1 MYSGGVCRNQ
11 EKISKTS
18 REMMKRAYITGRGL
32 VSPLGIGQKANV
44 AALQSGVSGVCAVP
58 EFIEHNLESQV
69 GGMVQVLP
77 DASKYDRKQLR
88 FCQPNA
94 LFALEAVGEA
104 LAEAKIPEE
113 EVPKMRIALIGGVA
127 GSYFSFIHNITMA
140 YCQSGKLRDVSP
152 VSVPRV
158 MPSSTVANLSLHYG
172 FNGESYDISAACSSG
187 AIAIMQGAR
196 LIESGMYDIVV
207 AGGAENLDWVQALGF
222 TAARAL
228 SRNYNGDPAKASR
241 PFDVDRDGFVMAE
254 GAGFV
259 VMESEESMKRRT
271 VSPIAC
277 VSGYASNSNA
287 CDMVIPDAAASEAV
301 MREAVMRAGLKP
313 EDIAYVNTHG
323 TATKVGDPVEMDA
336 IKAVFGSN
344 VAINSTKSQTGH
356 MIGATGAVE
365 LIFSS
370 LMMEH
375 RFLSPSINLDN
386 PEPEFDWADLVR
398 STRENVTLKH
408 ALSNSFAFGGSNIS
422 VVLSDCVN

>member
-1 MYSGGVCRNQ
+1 MRK
-11 EKISKTS
+11 KIKFK
-18 REMMKRAYITGRGL
+18 EQVGKLMKRAYITGRGL
-32 VSPLGIGQKANV
+32 VTPLGIGQQENI
-44 AALQSGVSGVCAVP
+44 AALQSGVSGICAVP
-58 EFIEHNLESQV
+58 EFIEHNLESHV
-69 GGMVQVLP
+69 GGMVKVLP

-94 LFALEAVGEA
+94 LFALEAVSEA
-104 LAEAKIPEE
+104 LAEAQIDVAEI
-113 EVPKMRIALIGGVA
+113 PKMRIALIGGVA
-127 GSYFSFIHNITMA
+127 GSYFSLIYSITQA
-140 YCQSGKLRDVSP
+140 YCESGRLRDVSP
-152 VSVPRV
+152 VVVPRV
-158 MPSSTVANLSLHYG
+158 MPSSTVANLSLHFG
-172 FNGESYDISAACSSG
+172 FNGESYDVSAACSSG
-187 AIAIMQGAR
+187 AIAVMQGAR

-207 AGGAENLDWVQALGF
+207 AGGAENLDWVQGLGF

-228 SRNYNGDPAKASR
+228 SRAYNDCPEKASR
-241 PFDVDRDGFVMAE
+241 PFDTARDGFVLAE

-259 VMESEESMKRRT
+259 VLESEESMQRRG
-271 VSPIAC
+271 VKPITC
-277 VSGYASNSNA
+277 VSGCASNSNA
-287 CDMVIPDAAASEAV
+287 KDMVVPDAAASEAV
-301 MREAVMRAGLKP
+301 MREAVKNAGLTV

-375 RFLSPSINLDN
+375 RFISPSINLDN
-386 PEPEFDWADLVR
+386 PEPDFAWADLVR
-398 STRENVTLKH
+398 TCRKDVTLKH
-408 ALSNSFAFGGSNIS
+408 ILSNSFAFGGSNIS

>member
-1 MYSGGVCRNQ
+1 
-11 EKISKTS
+11 
-18 REMMKRAYITGRGL
+18 MKRAYITGRGL
-32 VSPLGIGQKANV
+32 VTPLGIGQAANV
-44 AALQSGVSGVCAVP
+44 AGLRSGISGICAID

-69 GGMVQVLP
+69 GGKVKVLP

-104 LAEAKIPEE
+104 LAEAGISKDEIPHL
-113 EVPKMRIALIGGVA
+113 RIALIGGVA
-127 GSYFSFIHNITMA
+127 GSYFTLIHNMTSG
-140 YCQSGKLRDVSP
+140 YCTTGKLREVSP
-152 VSVPRV
+152 LCVPRV

-172 FNGESYDISAACSSG
+172 FNGESYDVSAACSSG
-187 AIAIMQGAR
+187 AIAVMQGAR
-196 LIESGMYDIVV
+196 LIESGLYDIVV
-207 AGGAENLDWVQALGF
+207 AGGAENLDWVQCLGF

-228 SRNYNGDPAKASR
+228 SRAYNACPEKASR
-241 PFDVDRDGFVMAE
+241 PFDVDRDGFVLAE

-259 VMESEESMKRRT
+259 VMESEASMKRRG
-271 VSPIAC
+271 SKPITM
-277 VSGYASNSNA
+277 VSGCASNSNA
-287 CDMVIPDAAASEAV
+287 KDMVVPDATASEAV
-301 MREAVMRAGLKP
+301 MREAVKNAGLSVD
-313 EDIAYVNTHG
+313 DIAYVNTHG

-356 MIGATGAVE
+356 MIGATGSVE
-365 LIFSS
+365 LIFTS

-375 RFLSPSINLDN
+375 KFLSPSINLDN

>member
-1 MYSGGVCRNQ
+1 
-11 EKISKTS
+11 
-18 REMMKRAYITGRGL
+18 MKRAYITGRGL
-32 VSPLGIGQKANV
+32 VTPLGIGQKENI
-44 AALQSGVSGVCAVP
+44 AALQSGVSGICAVP
-58 EFIEHNLESQV
+58 DFVEHNLESHV
-69 GGMVQVLP
+69 GGMVKVLP

-94 LFALEAVGEA
+94 LFALEAVSEA
-104 LAEAKIPEE
+104 LAEAQIDPAEIPS
-113 EVPKMRIALIGGVA
+113 MRIALIGGVA
-127 GSYFSFIHNITMA
+127 GSYFSLIHSMTQA
-140 YCQSGKLRDVSP
+140 YCDSGRLRDVSP
-152 VSVPRV
+152 VCVPRV
-158 MPSSTVANLSLHYG
+158 MPSSTVANLSLHFG
-172 FNGESYDISAACSSG
+172 FNGESYDVSAACSSG
-187 AIAIMQGAR
+187 AIAVMQGAR
-196 LIESGMYDIVV
+196 LIESGMYDMVV

-228 SRNYNGDPAKASR
+228 SRAYNDTPEKASR
-241 PFDVDRDGFVMAE
+241 PFDVDRDGFVLAE

-259 VMESEESMKRRT
+259 VLESEESMKRRG
-271 VSPIAC
+271 VKPITC
-277 VSGYASNSNA
+277 VSGCASNSNA
-287 CDMVIPDAAASEAV
+287 KDMVVPDAAASEAV
-301 MREAVMRAGLKP
+301 MREAVKNAGLEV

-344 VAINSTKSQTGH
+344 TAINSTKSQTGH

-386 PEPEFDWADLVR
+386 PEPAFAWADLVR
-398 STRENVTLKH
+398 TCRKDVTLKH
-408 ALSNSFAFGGSNIS
+408 VLSNSFAFGGSNIS

>member
-1 MYSGGVCRNQ
+1 
-11 EKISKTS
+11 
-18 REMMKRAYITGRGL
+18 MKRAYITGRGL
-32 VSPLGIGQKANV
+32 VTPLGIGQKENI
-44 AALQSGVSGVCAVP
+44 AALQSGVSGICSVP
-58 EFIEHNLESQV
+58 EFVEHKLESQV
-69 GGMVQVLP
+69 GGMVKVLP

-94 LFALEAVGEA
+94 LFALEAVSEA
-104 LAEAKIPEE
+104 LAEARIDPAEIPS
-113 EVPKMRIALIGGVA
+113 MRIALIGGVA
-127 GSYFSFIHNITMA
+127 GSYFSLIHSMTQA
-140 YCQSGKLRDVSP
+140 YCDSGRLRDVSP
-152 VSVPRV
+152 VCVPRV
-158 MPSSTVANLSLHYG
+158 MPSSTVANLSLHFG
-172 FNGESYDISAACSSG
+172 FNGESYDVSAACSSG

-196 LIESGMYDIVV
+196 LIESGMYDMVV

-228 SRNYNGDPAKASR
+228 SRAYNDTPEKASR
-241 PFDVDRDGFVMAE
+241 PFDVDRDGFVLAE

-259 VMESEESMKRRT
+259 VLESEESMKRRG
-271 VSPIAC
+271 VKPITC
-277 VSGYASNSNA
+277 VSGCASNSNA
-287 CDMVIPDAAASEAV
+287 KDMVVPDAAASESV
-301 MREAVMRAGLKP
+301 MREAVKNAGLKV

-344 VAINSTKSQTGH
+344 TAINSTKSQTGH

-386 PEPEFDWADLVR
+386 PEPAFAWADLVR
-398 STRENVTLKH
+398 TCRKDVTLKH
-408 ALSNSFAFGGSNIS
+408 VLSNSFAFGGSNIS

>member
-1 MYSGGVCRNQ
+1 
-11 EKISKTS
+11 
-18 REMMKRAYITGRGL
+18 MKRAYITGRGL
-32 VSPLGIGQKANV
+32 VTPLGIGQKENI
-44 AALQSGVSGVCAVP
+44 AALQSGVSGICAVP
-58 EFIEHNLESQV
+58 DFVEHNLESHV
-69 GGMVQVLP
+69 GGMVKVLP

-94 LFALEAVGEA
+94 LFALEAVSEA
-104 LAEAKIPEE
+104 LAEAQIDPAEIPS
-113 EVPKMRIALIGGVA
+113 MRIALIGGVA
-127 GSYFSFIHNITMA
+127 GSYFSLIYSITQA
-140 YCQSGKLRDVSP
+140 YCESGRLRDVSP
-152 VSVPRV
+152 VVVPRV
-158 MPSSTVANLSLHYG
+158 MPSSTVANLSLHFG
-172 FNGESYDISAACSSG
+172 FNGESYDVSAACSSG
-187 AIAIMQGAR
+187 AIAVMQGAR
-196 LIESGMYDIVV
+196 LIESGMYDMVV

-228 SRNYNGDPAKASR
+228 SRAYNDTPEKASR
-241 PFDVDRDGFVMAE
+241 PFDVDRDGFVLAE

-259 VMESEESMKRRT
+259 VLESEESMKRRG
-271 VSPIAC
+271 VKPITC
-277 VSGYASNSNA
+277 VSGCASNSNA
-287 CDMVIPDAAASEAV
+287 KDMVVPDAAASEAV
-301 MREAVMRAGLKP
+301 MREAVKNAGLKV

-344 VAINSTKSQTGH
+344 TAINSTKSQTGH

-386 PEPEFDWADLVR
+386 PEPAFAWADLVR
-398 STRENVTLKH
+398 TCRKDVTLKH
-408 ALSNSFAFGGSNIS
+408 VLSNSFAFGGSNIS

>member
-1 MYSGGVCRNQ
+1 MRK
-11 EKISKTS
+11 KIKFK
-18 REMMKRAYITGRGL
+18 EQVGKLMKRAYITGRGL
-32 VSPLGIGQKANV
+32 VTPLGIGQQENI
-44 AALQSGVSGVCAVP
+44 AALQSGVSGICAVP
-58 EFIEHNLESQV
+58 EFIEHNLESHV
-69 GGMVQVLP
+69 GGMVKVLP

-94 LFALEAVGEA
+94 LFALEAVSEA
-104 LAEAKIPEE
+104 LAEAQIDVAEI
-113 EVPKMRIALIGGVA
+113 PKMRIALIGGVA
-127 GSYFSFIHNITMA
+127 GSYFSLIYSITQA
-140 YCQSGKLRDVSP
+140 YCESGRLRDVSP
-152 VSVPRV
+152 VVVPRV
-158 MPSSTVANLSLHYG
+158 MPSSTVANLSLHFG
-172 FNGESYDISAACSSG
+172 FNGESYDVSAACSSG
-187 AIAIMQGAR
+187 AIAVMQGAR

-207 AGGAENLDWVQALGF
+207 AGGAENLDWVQGLGF

-228 SRNYNGDPAKASR
+228 SRAYNDCPEKASR
-241 PFDVDRDGFVMAE
+241 PFDTARDGFVLAE

-259 VMESEESMKRRT
+259 VLESEESMQRRG
-271 VSPIAC
+271 VKPITC
-277 VSGYASNSNA
+277 VSGCASNSNA
-287 CDMVIPDAAASEAV
+287 KDMVVPDAAASEAV
-301 MREAVMRAGLKP
+301 MREAVKNAGLAV

-375 RFLSPSINLDN
+375 RFISPSINLDN
-386 PEPEFDWADLVR
+386 PEPDFDWADLVR
-398 STRENVTLKH
+398 TCRKDVTLKH
-408 ALSNSFAFGGSNIS
+408 ILSNSFAFGGSNIS

>member
-1 MYSGGVCRNQ
+1 
-11 EKISKTS
+11 
-18 REMMKRAYITGRGL
+18 MKRAYITGRGL
-32 VSPLGIGQKANV
+32 VTPLGIGQKENI
-44 AALQSGVSGVCAVP
+44 AALQSGVSGICAVP
-58 EFIEHNLESQV
+58 DFVEHNLESHV
-69 GGMVQVLP
+69 GGMVKVLP

-94 LFALEAVGEA
+94 LFALEAVSEA
-104 LAEAKIPEE
+104 LAEAQIDPAEIPS
-113 EVPKMRIALIGGVA
+113 MRIALIGGVA
-127 GSYFSFIHNITMA
+127 GSYFSLIHSMTQA
-140 YCQSGKLRDVSP
+140 YCDSGRLRDVSP
-152 VSVPRV
+152 VCVPRV
-158 MPSSTVANLSLHYG
+158 MPSSTVANLSLHFG
-172 FNGESYDISAACSSG
+172 FNGESYDVSAACSSG
-187 AIAIMQGAR
+187 AIAVMQGAR
-196 LIESGMYDIVV
+196 LIESGMYDMVV

-228 SRNYNGDPAKASR
+228 SRAYNDTPEKASR
-241 PFDVDRDGFVMAE
+241 PFDVDRDGFVLAE

-259 VMESEESMKRRT
+259 VLESEESMKRRG
-271 VSPIAC
+271 VKPITC
-277 VSGYASNSNA
+277 VSGCASNSNA
-287 CDMVIPDAAASEAV
+287 KDMVVPDAAASEAV
-301 MREAVMRAGLKP
+301 MREAVKNAGLKV

-344 VAINSTKSQTGH
+344 TAINSTKSQTGH

-386 PEPEFDWADLVR
+386 PEPAFAWADLVR
-398 STRENVTLKH
+398 TCRKDVTLKH
-408 ALSNSFAFGGSNIS
+408 VLSNSFAFGGSNIS

>member
-1 MYSGGVCRNQ
+1 
-11 EKISKTS
+11 
-18 REMMKRAYITGRGL
+18 MKRAYITGRGL
-32 VSPLGIGQKANV
+32 VTPLGIGQKENI
-44 AALQSGVSGVCAVP
+44 AALQSGVSGICSVP
-58 EFIEHNLESQV
+58 EFVEHKLESQV
-69 GGMVQVLP
+69 GGMVKVLP

-94 LFALEAVGEA
+94 LFALEAVSEA
-104 LAEAKIPEE
+104 LAEARIDPAEIPS
-113 EVPKMRIALIGGVA
+113 MRIALIGGVA
-127 GSYFSFIHNITMA
+127 GSYFSLIHSMTQA
-140 YCQSGKLRDVSP
+140 YCDSGRLRDVSP
-152 VSVPRV
+152 VCVPRV
-158 MPSSTVANLSLHYG
+158 MPSSTVANLSLHFG
-172 FNGESYDISAACSSG
+172 FNGESYDVSAACSSG
-187 AIAIMQGAR
+187 AIAVMQGAR
-196 LIESGMYDIVV
+196 LIESGMYDMVV

-228 SRNYNGDPAKASR
+228 SRAYNDTPEKASR
-241 PFDVDRDGFVMAE
+241 PFDVDRDGFVLAE

-259 VMESEESMKRRT
+259 VLESEESMKRRG
-271 VSPIAC
+271 VKPITC
-277 VSGYASNSNA
+277 VSGCASNSNA
-287 CDMVIPDAAASEAV
+287 KDMVVPDAAASEAV
-301 MREAVMRAGLKP
+301 MREAVKNAGLKV

-344 VAINSTKSQTGH
+344 TAINSTKSQTGH

-386 PEPEFDWADLVR
+386 PEPAFAWADLVR
-398 STRENVTLKH
+398 TCRKDVTLKH
-408 ALSNSFAFGGSNIS
+408 VLSNSFAFGGSNIS